1 MVHRTRTFLEERDFS
16 VGVCTGTDK
25 SGLNPFREGKLDILI
40 GSRTVSTGV
49 DGLQNV
55 CNNVI
60 LLSPPWTGADE
71 KQIEGRVVRQGSDFD
86 RVTMAWPQIVVDLGS
101 GLWNWDKQ
109 RRDII
114 QFKHTLSDC
123 ALDGTVLKALS
134 LSKQYLLSRAR
145 DELEKLIARLEE
157 EGYASH
163 ERPILQVP
171 LLPELKERARV
182 KHGDFTKINTRW
194 INSNSSTIH
203 ERLKAD
209 PSEWYLYHTLYWE
222 AREGW
227 DEVPAEPIATKLRAR
242 PDLRVGDF
250 GCGECLLRDAL
261 PDHSVRGFDY
271 VAIDET
277 VTACD
282 MAHTPLDDSSLD
294 AAVFSLSLMGNNWT
308 DYLTEASRVLQPLGY
323 LFVAEPAK
331 RWKEG
336 VLEQAIEEAG
346 FGVVDTNQRGAFR
359 YVVAV
364 KSL

>member
-1 MVHRTRTFLEERDFS
+1 V
-16 VGVCTGTDK
+16 
-25 SGLNPFREGKLDILI
+25 
-40 GSRTVSTGV
+40 
-49 DGLQNV
+49 QNV
-55 CNNVI
+55 CNNII
-60 LLSPPWTGADE
+60 LLSPPWTGAEE

-86 RVTMAWPQIVVDLGS
+86 RVTMVWPQVVVDLGS
-101 GLWNWDKQ
+101 AVWNWDKQ
-109 RRDII
+109 RREII

-123 ALDGTVLKALS
+123 VLDGTVPKALS

-145 DELEKLIARLEE
+145 EELEKLIARLEE
-157 EGYASH
+157 EGYAPT
-163 ERPILQVP
+163 ERPVLEIP
-171 LLPELKERARV
+171 LLPELRERAQV
-182 KHGDFTKINTRW
+182 KYGDFTKINNRW
-194 INSNSSTIH
+194 SGSNSATIH
-203 ERLKAD
+203 KRLQAD
-209 PSEWYLYHTLYWE
+209 PFEWRLYHTLYRE
-222 AREGW
+222 ARAKW
-227 DEVPAEPIATKLRAR
+227 DEVPAEYIASQLRAR

-282 MAHTPLDDSSLD
+282 MAHTPLNDSSLD
-294 AAVFSLSLMGNNWT
+294 AAVFSLSLMGKNWT
-308 DYLTEASRVLQPLGY
+308 DYLTEAHRVLHPLGY

-346 FGVVDTNQRGAFR
+346 FGVVNTNQRGAFR